1 VTPNLIEPMA
11 TKPCICA
18 TCIIEQK
25 VREACGF
32 TGSESLTTAEME
44 ALLNGVARVFVEVT
58 ARLSEPEF
66 NLAMQWLVI
75 RRESLQSEPS
85 VMIHTAQ
92 PMGRA

>member
-32 TGSESLTTAEME
+32 TGSEPLTTAELE

-58 ARLSEPEF
+58 ARLSEPAF
-66 NLAMQWLVI
+66 HLAVQWLVI
-75 RRESLQSEPS
+75 RRESLREQPS
-85 VMIHTAQ
+85 VMIHIST
-92 PMGRA
+92 PVGRA